1 MPQEAALY
9 IVCLH
14 LQPHM
19 LARPTSHLQAPI
31 VATIHVN
38 VDSNMDIAATVRP
51 YHVLQRQLEFW
62 VWLVH
67 QEPHDVPPLELIR
80 LDARLAE
87 ENIVRGGPR
96 TPMNGA
102 DKDAQPERASGAV
115 KKHTLA
121 QVQAE
126 AEEASTEDSRERK
139 KRQIC
144 TYS

>member
-9 IVCLH
+9 IICLH

-38 VDSNMDIAATVRP
+38 VDSKMDIAATVRP

-87 ENIVRGGPR
+87 G
-96 TPMNGA
+96 
-102 DKDAQPERASGAV
+102 DY
-115 KKHTLA
+115 
-121 QVQAE
+121 
-126 AEEASTEDSRERK
+126 STRWSTDTNEW
-139 KRQIC
+139 C
-144 TYS
+144 